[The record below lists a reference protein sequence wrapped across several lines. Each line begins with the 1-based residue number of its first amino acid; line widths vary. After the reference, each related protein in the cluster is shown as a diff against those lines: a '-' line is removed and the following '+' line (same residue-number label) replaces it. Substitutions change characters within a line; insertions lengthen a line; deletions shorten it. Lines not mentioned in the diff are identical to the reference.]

1 MKIGTLTFH
10 FAHNYGA
17 MLQAYALVK
26 KLIMMG
32 YDAKIIDYRLPYI
45 YNNHEKFSF
54 LRFVNFY
61 EQCGNSKIVAFL
73 KAIKNWRK
81 NLSKTPKWYRFEDF
95 LNNTLPK
102 TERLFN
108 IESINNLGLDVVI
121 CGSDQIWN
129 DTLTGSL
136 VPLYFGDGLNRSI
149 KKISYA
155 ASNGHNFIPD
165 KCWDAFVKYESN
177 LSACSV
183 REEGLSKFL
192 LCRGIA
198 NIQVLDPIF
207 LLDREEWNKIAMQPK
222 EKDYV
227 LTYSFDESPDFFN
240 TAEAIARRLKK
251 KLIVFCFGK
260 KNLPE
265 NIQQYYIG
273 GPKEFLGYFNNASF
287 VVTNSFH
294 GTAFSIL
301 YKKQFVCMPP
311 RLRPERL
318 ESVLDLFHLNDRM
331 LKAGDKIKHLSD
343 IDFVRVDRILAEKR
357 QLASNYLLKNLT
369 INNF

>member
-10 FAHNYGA
+10 YAHNYGA

-45 YNNHEKFSF
+45 YNSHEKFSF

-61 EQCGNSKIVAFL
+61 EQCGNNKIVAFL

-81 NLSKTPKWYRFEDF
+81 NFSKTPKWYRFEDF

-136 VPLYFGDGLNRSI
+136 VSLYFGDGLNKSI

-183 REEGLSKFL
+183 REKGLSKFL

-207 LLDREEWNKIAMQPK
+207 LLDRKEWNKIAMQPK

-251 KLIVFCFGK
+251 KLIVFCFDK

-265 NIQQYYIG
+265 NIHQYYIG

-331 LKAGDKIKHLSD
+331 LKTGDEIKHLSD
-343 IDFVRVDRILAEKR
+343 INFERVDRILAEKR

-369 INNF
+369 